1 MVPGVDHDLRL
12 RTELQAVGVGGAPV
26 RHVGRV
32 ERRLEEL
39 VLQQHPLLV
48 PEPLV
53 DLGERLGQPVLP
65 LTDVVLA
72 GIVRTVREPQLQVP
86 GPGRV
91 HDVDAL
97 QQMIDRL
104 AADRRLRVAD
114 AAQLVVVVLE
124 GVGVDGAQL
133 HATLLGVLR
142 EGRVVLDLVPGDV
155 QRHGRG
161 HPGELV
167 DLPGVVQLLPGIA
180 RNTLLG
186 EHLEARSRVPVRP
199 RRRLDGLCFEGGL
212 HRGELGHVRAPTDFD
227 V

>member
-1 MVPGVDHDLRL
+1 
-12 RTELQAVGVGGAPV
+12 
-26 RHVGRV
+26 
-32 ERRLEEL
+32 
-39 VLQQHPLLV
+39 
-48 PEPLV
+48 
-53 DLGERLGQPVLP
+53 
-65 LTDVVLA
+65 
-72 GIVRTVREPQLQVP
+72 
-86 GPGRV
+86 
-91 HDVDAL
+91 
-97 QQMIDRL
+97 MIDRL
-104 AADRRLRVAD
+104 AADRRVRVAD

-133 HATLLGVLR
+133 HATLLRVLR

-161 HPGELV
+161 HASELV

-186 EHLEARSRVPVRP
+186 EHLEARSRVSVRP